1 MKDRAVLVVEDEAL
15 ILLDLESLL
24 EEAGFRV
31 VGVPSAEAAIEKFD
45 ADAESFSALLT
56 DIRLGQ
62 GRTGWELARHIRQ
75 ANSTIPVVYISGD
88 SAPHWGS
95 EGVQHHDLQ
104 AIRLAPDRYRPR
116 HTAQSPSSA
125 TAGRRRCV
133 VRAPVVSRAFAD
145 APFADQ
151 SGRRQDDIKASDS
164 HCGGRASLE
173 NADFHD
179 GSWMAKNLVARALH
193 GREPTKT

>member
-62 GRTGWELARHIRQ
+62 GKTGWELARHIRQ

-95 EGVQHHDLQ
+95 EGV
-104 AIRLAPDRYRPR
+104 PD
-116 HTAQSPSSA
+116 SIMISK
-125 TAGRRRCV
+125 
-133 VRAPVVSRAFAD
+133 
-145 APFADQ
+145 PFALPQ
-151 SGRRQDDIKASDS
+151 IVTALATLLNHQAPPLP
-164 HCGGRASLE
+164 A
-173 NADFHD
+173 AD
-179 GSWMAKNLVARALH
+179 GA
-193 GREPTKT
+193 